1 MLASMPEKVTD
12 TLTYAL
18 SVALAA
24 AVIAFAAYK
33 VIKLNAMEDPP
44 ANLGL
49 NFPPAKRK
57 FIIDQTLAGSDPII
71 TQSVTPAVPLRSAV
85 PEQVRTTAGP
95 VRAYELLAVVDGV
108 AFLEIDIARGK
119 TLVPVSVGT
128 VLPGGL
134 RVESIEQRKGR
145 WVLVAGKLAIEQ
157 RETAPQ

>member
-1 MLASMPEKVTD
+1 MPEKVTD
-12 TLTYAL
+12 TLTYVL

-57 FIIDQTLAGSDPII
+57 FIIDQAVAGADPLI
-71 TQSVTPAVPLRSAV
+71 TQSVTPALPLRSAV
-85 PEQVRTTAGP
+85 PEPARPLAGP

-108 AFLEIDIARGK
+108 AFVEIDVARGK

-134 RVESIEQRKGR
+134 RVETIEQRKGR
-145 WVLVAGKLAIEQ
+145 WVLVAGKLEIEQ
-157 RETAPQ
+157 SQDTPQ

>member
-1 MLASMPEKVTD
+1 MPEKVTD
-12 TLTYAL
+12 TLTYVL

-33 VIKLNAMEDPP
+33 VVRLNAMDDPP

-49 NFPPAKRK
+49 NFPPPKRK
-57 FIIDQTLAGSDPII
+57 FIIDQGFAVTDPII
-71 TQSVTPAVPLRSAV
+71 TQSVTPAVPLRPTV
-85 PEQVRTTAGP
+85 PDVTRSGGGP

-108 AFLEIDIARGK
+108 AFVEIDVARGK

-134 RVESIEQRKGR
+134 KVEAIEQRRGR
-145 WVLVAGKLAIEQ
+145 WVLVAGKLEIAE
-157 RETAPQ
+157 RDGAPQ